1 MRLIRLRLEE
11 MTDFIRRITRYIGCI
26 FAYAVFIWRYLNV
39 PENWSYV
46 GSPLSW
52 WIMGLTLL
60 PETAFPF
67 VYLHIHKEQEKKEAS
82 LDKKRM

>member
-1 MRLIRLRLEE
+1 M
-11 MTDFIRRITRYIGCI
+11 
-26 FAYAVFIWRYLNV
+26 NV

-67 VYLHIHKEQEKKEAS
+67 VYLHIHKEQERKEAS
-82 LDKKRM
+82 LGKKNI